1 MRVAGAGQTPST
13 PRAPPYTS
21 RVRIHVDADGCPV
34 KPEVYRVAKRY
45 ALHVFVVANARIE
58 TPTDPLVEMVV
69 VPKGLN
75 SADDWIADNAVAADI
90 VVTADIPL
98 AARCVAKGSTVL
110 HPAGRPFTDDDIGS
124 ALALRGLL
132 AHLREAGQITGGPA
146 PFQDRDRSQFLQAL
160 DAAIQRG
167 RRKKR

>member
-1 MRVAGAGQTPST
+1 
-13 PRAPPYTS
+13 
-21 RVRIHVDADGCPV
+21 VRIHVDADGCPV

-45 ALHVFVVANARIE
+45 ALPVFVVANAWIE
-58 TPTDPLVEMVV
+58 TPRDPLVEMVV

-75 SADDWIADNAVAADI
+75 SADDWIAENALAVDI

-132 AHLREAGQITGGPA
+132 AHLREAGEITGGPA

-167 RRKKR
+167 RRKKP